1 MSAWPSGNA
10 PLTHPSETV
19 PETSRRSFRRF
30 LVVTALRDEAV
41 TFCRGA
47 GPSFYPLSLGR
58 ALQSDPGGDWRE
70 RGGVP
75 VIYSGPGSWGLD
87 NLGTLFSGGDV
98 ASVLFLGFAGG
109 MTPSLVAGDILVG
122 TRVMK
127 AGYGSY
133 PVFPPD
139 FLSLRYRTG
148 TILSVGHP
156 VGTPAEKVRLQA
168 ETGGDVVDM
177 ESAGWLACASRH
189 SVQGWVVRVVSDAA
203 GETLPP
209 EMMAFVDSQGET
221 SLRGIVKTLLM
232 RPAVIPAILSLVR
245 GMVRAHISLRDLGS
259 LVSQHVE
266 SGHGPEGDSR

>member
-47 GPSFYPLSLGR
+47 GSSFYPLSLGR

-70 RGGVP
+70 RGGYP